1 MKKTLLLS
9 LMTISFMSQVQA
21 KAFFGRVEKY
31 IIPATGQI
39 IEIASNEIE
48 DDGQTAEFYDYRDGK
63 RKNIDMS
70 TVSKS
75 TREEIAGVKAGE
87 AILVTTQAGNDKT
100 KTVSRYCAVF
110 YVFENKQA
118 FVGCNTT
125 VEADRIP
132 GYALP
137 TRMDFIVN
145 NVENVIAQVEEHDG
159 VKKGDIMELRINTAN
174 AKAGRNM
181 RVLAVFANGEVL
193 VEKAGLGFLD
203 TNSIVYRGGVDR
215 VTTSDLSKL

>member
-9 LMTISFMSQVQA
+9 LMTISFLSQAHA
-21 KAFFGRVEKY
+21 KSFFGRVEKY
-31 IIPATGQI
+31 IIPATGQV

-48 DDGQTAEFYDYRDGK
+48 DDGLTAEFFDYRDSK

-87 AILVTTQAGNDKT
+87 AILVTTLVGNSKT
-100 KTVSRYCAVF
+100 ETTSRYCAVF

-118 FVGCNTT
+118 MVGCATSSVDN
-125 VEADRIP
+125 IP
-132 GYALP
+132 GYVTP
-137 TRMDFIVN
+137 RRMDFIIN
-145 NVENVIAQVEEHDG
+145 NVENVIAQVEERDG

-174 AKAGRNM
+174 AKAGRNV

-203 TNSIVYRGGVDR
+203 TNSLPYRGGVDR
-215 VTTSDLSKL
+215 VTTADLSKL